1 MNCGIDVAEPTP
13 PSPSLNSSLPSKFE
27 TIPEDG
33 SRIANAPKLDDAEF
47 NFLTAED
54 AQAMRAAADKP
65 PLEHTSSLD
74 SLLSLIQA
82 LPEAED
88 RPAGTAAGPQS
99 PKTPCADRRPR
110 LGNAGELPAAAGES
124 TPVPNAEKPE
134 DLFFQRTPRATVE
147 DAPTQ
152 APATPTHAAA
162 VSTPQRMVEAPK
174 PKQVKDSITPGQAL
188 NEGRVLCYKKKQT
201 KKATVHLLDELFSAP
216 VLCQPIKQRNLPAS
230 FYSIDPPASMQQEP
244 VGREAIHMGGSAFAR
259 PRSQSLSVLD
269 RPLPPG
275 WEMATTDDGL
285 PYFVNHNNRSTSW
298 VDPRLTDVSAPRMDQ
313 ETYRFGHD
321 TQRRSAS
328 ISTTTPRQHLMD
340 HSLTHNFFAPSP
352 SSGAGNAASVFP
364 AESHLAAP
372 AVNSPNSEAFDQL
385 MGRMSPIDQMQK
397 KRRVNRLGS
406 LDLGSTSLMESPQ
419 LTEHRPSLPAFLD
432 VCLDD
437 PNFLDIDDADMT
449 DLLSTFGE

>member
-1 MNCGIDVAEPTP
+1 MRGGQGASPLLRAGPACREGGLLAGNTLPVVYPPASAAAIVSPGIFWFDLRA
-13 PSPSLNSSLPSKFE
+13 
-27 TIPEDG
+27 
-33 SRIANAPKLDDAEF
+33 AQPKLDDAEF
-47 NFLTAED
+47 NFLTVED

-230 FYSIDPPASMQQEP
+230 FYSIDPPARYVQRVRSM
-244 VGREAIHMGGSAFAR
+244 
-259 PRSQSLSVLD
+259 
-269 RPLPPG
+269 
-275 WEMATTDDGL
+275 
-285 PYFVNHNNRSTSW
+285 
-298 VDPRLTDVSAPRMDQ
+298 
-313 ETYRFGHD
+313 
-321 TQRRSAS
+321 
-328 ISTTTPRQHLMD
+328 
-340 HSLTHNFFAPSP
+340 
-352 SSGAGNAASVFP
+352 
-364 AESHLAAP
+364 
-372 AVNSPNSEAFDQL
+372 
-385 MGRMSPIDQMQK
+385 
-397 KRRVNRLGS
+397 
-406 LDLGSTSLMESPQ
+406 
-419 LTEHRPSLPAFLD
+419 
-432 VCLDD
+432 C
-437 PNFLDIDDADMT
+437 
-449 DLLSTFGE
+449 